1 MEEWKKD
8 RYQIEQIYSKEP
20 PKSGDQTG
28 IWYYIVND
36 KNGKERCLLS
46 QIRGREHINECL
58 PQLFELDSKGV
69 QNEFIECFSENSELF
84 VVFTHYE
91 MQTLR
96 QYLSKTVLDT
106 KERLFLLCQILKKML
121 SYQEL
126 PEILQG
132 TMWDMDFI
140 RIEQEEIK
148 FDFKVDLERIPQK
161 KIKLFEFLFLPEERK
176 KNGIRLLIEQIQ
188 KGVNASTKELLAEV
202 EQLLNRE
209 IDRKKRRKEKFQT
222 KKEQFIWYGK
232 ILILLFIMIGS
243 LFIIRQILF
252 DIRPEKTDN
261 PDREDI
267 SAVGTVTIDQTEE

>member
-20 PKSGDQTG
+20 PKSEEQTG

-36 KNGKERCLLS
+36 KKEKEKCLLS
-46 QIRGREHINECL
+46 QIKGREHINECL
-58 PQLFELDSKGV
+58 PQLFELDKKGV
-69 QNEFIECFSENSELF
+69 QNEFVECFSENSELF
-84 VVFTHYE
+84 VVFIHYE
-91 MQTLR
+91 MQNLR
-96 QYLSKTVLDT
+96 QYLSKTILDT
-106 KERLFLLCQILKKML
+106 NERLFLLCQILKKMML
-121 SYQEL
+121 YQDL
-126 PEILQG
+126 PEILQSA
-132 TMWDMDFI
+132 MWDIDFI

-176 KNGIRLLIEQIQ
+176 TNGIRLLIEQIQ
-188 KGVNASTKELLAEV
+188 KGVNTSTKELLAEV

-209 IDRKKRRKEKFQT
+209 LDRKEKKKEKIRI

-252 DIRPEKTDN
+252 DIKPEKLDN

-267 SAVGTVTIDQTEE
+267 SVIGTITIDQTE